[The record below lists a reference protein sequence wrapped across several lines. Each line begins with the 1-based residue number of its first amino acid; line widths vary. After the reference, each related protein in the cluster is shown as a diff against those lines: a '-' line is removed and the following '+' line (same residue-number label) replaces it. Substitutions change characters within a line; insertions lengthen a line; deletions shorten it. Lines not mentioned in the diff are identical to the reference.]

1 MVFDLIHIFTACRFA
16 VESGLNPILFH
27 VILLKWDRG
36 KLPFQGILMRDK
48 AKAMVWA
55 SFAADSLALPAHWIY
70 DPGVIAERF
79 GRPDTLKAPGPDSYH
94 AGKQEGMFTHYGDQ
108 ALWLLESVA
117 MKKGFDLSH
126 FARAWQKGFS
136 HYDGYLDRAT
146 RITRENF
153 AKGLGPEKSGAPS
166 TDLAGATRIAPI
178 IYHHA
183 GEPAKCISHCR
194 AQTAMT
200 HANPMV
206 LGSAEFFASAV
217 LEALLGKKPKEALL
231 STKSALPAEISP
243 LLESGLA
250 SADEDTISA
259 ISRFGLSC
267 DVAGAFPAVV
277 HLVAKYQDDP
287 IEGLVQNV
295 AAGGDSAAR
304 GMIAGMFFG
313 AYKGMDAV
321 RPNWKSR
328 MKAAPW
334 LATLL
339 DLGCQAA

>member
-1 MVFDLIHIFTACRFA
+1 M
-16 VESGLNPILFH
+16 
-27 VILLKWDRG
+27 
-36 KLPFQGILMRDK
+36 QGILMSDK

-55 SFAADSLALPAHWIY
+55 SFAADSLALAAHWIY
-70 DPGVIAERF
+70 DTDLISERF
-79 GRPDTLKAPGPDSYH
+79 GRPDTLKAPWPDSYH

-126 FARAWQKGFS
+126 FARAWKKGFS

-146 RITRENF
+146 KITRENF
-153 AKGLGPEKSGAPS
+153 KKGFGPEKSGSPS
-166 TDLAGATRIAPI
+166 TDLAGAARIAPI

-200 HANPMV
+200 HASPMV
-206 LGSAEFFASAV
+206 TGCAEFFAGAV
-217 LEALLGKKPKEALL
+217 LETLSGKKPAEALL
-231 STKSALPAEISP
+231 SAKAALPADLVP
-243 LLESGLA
+243 LLESGLD
-250 SADEDTISA
+250 SADQDTLSA
-259 ISRFGLSC
+259 IGRFGTSC
-267 DVAGAFPAVV
+267 DASGAFPAVV

-287 IEGLVQNV
+287 IEGLVRNV

-313 AYKGMDAV
+313 AHSGMDAV

-339 DLGCQAA
+339 DLGRE